1 MKLIIPKDVF
11 SGNPTPPRLF
21 LCTTGKKRI
30 GELNA
35 YDVSGTFKWNSYS
48 EITFT
53 IDFKYTDILTGETKI
68 NPLFDKAEG
77 LRVVEV
83 ENIGFFIIQD
93 PDTNYSDKDSKTLSA
108 FSLEYACASK
118 YLESFVVNTGEVG
131 SIEVT

>member
-1 MKLIIPKDVF
+1 MSKMA
-11 SGNPTPPRLF
+11 S
-21 LCTTGKKRI
+21 KRI

-77 LRVVEV
+77 LRIVEV

-93 PDTNYSDKDSKTLSA
+93 PDRLLQILVKLVQLKLHILQNTIMKNIQSTNHIDKLHQRQKIHMTHIWTIL
-108 FSLEYACASK
+108 
-118 YLESFVVNTGEVG
+118 
-131 SIEVT
+131 

>member
-48 EITFT
+48 EITHFGKF
-53 IDFKYTDILTGETKI
+53 DTDNL
-68 NPLFDKAEG
+68 
-77 LRVVEV
+77 
-83 ENIGFFIIQD
+83 IIVS
-93 PDTNYSDKDSKTLSA
+93 PEIK
-108 FSLEYACASK
+108 
-118 YLESFVVNTGEVG
+118 
-131 SIEVT
+131 